1 MPTEAGPRLHNKR
14 DLKPWKIN
22 SSIQTEENKHATI
35 LMKIN
40 HNYQVAS
47 EEFYNAQKFQALESA
62 AQSEVTFPGNVEE
75 EVSIPESGIVK
86 ATLADCSCFRPNNY
100 LSSKVTIRQL
110 SAITHCSICEGL
122 INYESL
128 DLNNAEP
135 KINIRKHA
143 EGNVKK

>member
-1 MPTEAGPRLHNKR
+1 M
-14 DLKPWKIN
+14 
-22 SSIQTEENKHATI
+22 QTEENKHATI
-35 LMKIN
+35 LLKIN

-47 EEFYNAQKFQALESA
+47 EEFSNAQKFKALKSA
-62 AQSEVTFPGNVEE
+62 AQSEVTFPGNGEE

-86 ATLADCSCFRPNNY
+86 ATLAECSCFRPNNY
-100 LSSKVTIRQL
+100 PSSKVTIRQL

-122 INYESL
+122 INYKSL

-135 KINIRKHA
+135 QINTRRHT